1 MKKLII
7 TCDSKVEQ
15 YANYLR
21 QLISANDD
29 KDGEIVGVKD
39 GELEVVVWN
48 EKQYVTNSPT
58 LSSSQHILFVGNND
72 ITKKESINIKY
83 VYNTYGMKI
92 GWLGKRAVAFIDKNL
107 NEIEYEKFI
116 EECKKNGYELEKYDI
131 DMFKNVEGNDKIS
144 SFTGELMNEVGKG
157 NFLGLFN
164 KVTDLGKK
172 GIDTLVNSNKVKDQ
186 QYKVLIYTLY
196 IKYLNDFMES

>member
-48 EKQYVTNSPT
+48 DKQYVTYST
-58 LSSSQHILFVGNND
+58 RV
-72 ITKKESINIKY
+72 KE
-83 VYNTYGMKI
+83 
-92 GWLGKRAVAFIDKNL
+92 LLKN
-107 NEIEYEKFI
+107 
-116 EECKKNGYELEKYDI
+116 EKY
-131 DMFKNVEGNDKIS
+131 S
-144 SFTGELMNEVGKG
+144 
-157 NFLGLFN
+157 
-164 KVTDLGKK
+164 
-172 GIDTLVNSNKVKDQ
+172 
-186 QYKVLIYTLY
+186 
-196 IKYLNDFMES
+196 KYLS

>member
-7 TCDSKVEQ
+7 VCDSKVEQ

-48 EKQYVTNSPT
+48 EKQYITNAPT

-72 ITKKESINIKY
+72 ITKKESINVKY
-83 VYNTYGMKI
+83 VYNIYGMKI
-92 GWLGKRAVAFIDKNL
+92 GWLGKRAVAYVDKNL
-107 NEIEYEKFI
+107 NEIEYNNFI
-116 EECKKNGYELEKYDI
+116 EECKENGYELEKYDI
-131 DMFKNVEGNDKIS
+131 DIFKNVEGDDKIS
-144 SFTGELMNEVGKG
+144 SLTGELMTEVGKG
-157 NFLGLFN
+157 NFLDVFN
-164 KVTDLGKK
+164 KVKDLGKK
-172 GIDTLVNSNKVKDQ
+172 SIDTLVNKNKIMEQ
-186 QYKVLIYTLY
+186 QYKFLVYMLY
-196 IKYLNDFMES
+196 LKHLNNFMEN